1 MADIFNPC
9 DDPSTW
15 PAVQEPSGSPTEQY
29 NKEGWS
35 GQRVFLVRPN
45 YVQTLINVLQ
55 GVNLGAGSSSGAQFP
70 GRPGCYVDDILVERN
85 EDAKTT
91 FQNIDNIETDINEY
105 PDSLTRITAQ
115 YKFLNSAEGDVPVS
129 EGYVDYSFSSNKEAL
144 YLPGRQMVWENEPEQ
159 IIREADAA
167 LPFYQTVIEH
177 TFTWYNVTKPPF
189 TAIRELAGT
198 VNSVPWPPQGQKFQA
213 PRGTLLFDNA
223 SGSVRT
229 YTNPEPNVAQPGW
242 TITYVFKE
250 KQIFDGGNFK
260 GGWNYV
266 YREAPADKVGWQQV
280 QFNNGDLPYRETDFD
295 PLFNAE
301 PAAQA

>member
-198 VNSVPWPPQGQKFQA
+198 VNSV
-213 PRGTLLFDNA
+213 
-223 SGSVRT
+223 
-229 YTNPEPNVAQPGW
+229 
-242 TITYVFKE
+242 TYVFKE